1 MRFAITT
8 TLILLVIMLTSGCG
22 GGGGNGTS
30 LPPGTLA
37 QSSDGKVAILGNAS
51 AVPAG
56 VILSVQSKQATQLSP
71 APSGTAFV
79 AGALVSP
86 ANTVFNQPVTIKFI
100 LSSPLAA
107 GEDVDLFHLVSG
119 NWLQVAGTIVNVAS
133 DRLSVSVQINRVSA
147 DGQFALLK
155 I

>member
-1 MRFAITT
+1 MRFAITA
-8 TLILLVIMLTSGCG
+8 TLIMVIMLTSGCG

-37 QSSDGKVAILGNAS
+37 QSADGKVMILGDAN

-56 VILSVQSKQATQLSP
+56 VSLSVQSEQAGEP
-71 APSGTAFV
+71 PSFPEGTAFV
-79 AGALVSP
+79 AGASVSP
-86 ANTVFNQPVTIKFI
+86 RDTVFNQPVTIKFI

-107 GEDVDLFHLVSG
+107 GEEVDLFHVSSN
-119 NWLQVAGTIVNVAS
+119 NWVQVGTDVNVAS
-133 DRLSVSVQINRVSA
+133 DGRSVSVRINRVSA

>member
-1 MRFAITT
+1 MRVAITT
-8 TLILLVIMLTSGCG
+8 TLIILAMLTSGCG
-22 GGGGNGTS
+22 GGGGGGTA

-37 QSSDGKVAILGNAS
+37 QSADGKVAILGSPS

-56 VILSVQSKQATQLSP
+56 VTLSVQSKQATQLSP
-71 APSGTAFV
+71 SPSGAAFV

-86 ANTVFNQPVTIKFI
+86 ANTVFNQPVTIKFT
-100 LSSPLAA
+100 LSNPLAA
-107 GEDVDLFHLVSG
+107 GEDVDLFHIVSG
-119 NWLQVAGTIVNVAS
+119 NWLQVTGTVVNVAS